1 MGIFGNLF
9 RRSNKQQALLLNRQ
23 GIDLARKKHFKE
35 PQQMFERAI
44 AMAPDL
50 PHPRI
55 CLSNLLLREGRYSQ
69 AEFQLKKALVLNPD
83 NKTRQDALT
92 NLSNIYFAQ
101 KYYSKAIELL
111 KEATSIYRPDDEI
124 YYNMGIAFEQLGE
137 WEEALSYLKQSND
150 IVPNQKTQTSIKHVE
165 QKMWRSSEMELIIDS
180 YGKFDSEYPECKD
193 GCLAIHELEKLES
206 VISPDDRLVFFIG
219 AGISFPYP
227 SCLPMASQI
236 LRQVFHFIFELDKQ
250 DICEI
255 LQVSAEITEAEA
267 YARLCRD
274 LLLIHDEVPDNRC
287 FLPFEPTF
295 QALHDVLGF
304 PVIRFVDL
312 LNQGK
317 PNLHHKMLAYALRKG
332 HTVITTNF
340 DKNIENAYMDFSTE
354 ESLQVL
360 VTDKEYQESLDKGQP
375 DGVLAKIHG
384 DMADYNSLALTLQ
397 GVSVSCDGSI
407 YLGDDIDKEKGR
419 KQLQWIHPR
428 TALSIPKALFLQRVL
443 ADKKIIV
450 MGYSGSD
457 TFDIMPI
464 LNTNEFN
471 CRGLWIEHTND
482 ELSAEIE
489 KWQKNNNNHRIVLK
503 PNSKEEERQDIT
515 SKASMYFLAL
525 FDGVRQKNYDIT
537 ECYKSLTDA
546 FKCWIDSLRLRP
558 GNGLC
563 CLARLYSQRG
573 RWDRAKLLYSKAMK
587 KYKNDIEHNELYWLS
602 TKSNLGYILD
612 NLDQEKQA
620 LITFIDIKEYLEN
633 KEKYKLYP
641 HIYANTLIDIA
652 GKWINTYKDNDAGEM
667 VNTAMKIAEEIEDKG
682 IMCYGLRLT
691 ADRYFKKK
699 KYKEAVDL
707 FLTVSQWSTD
717 VFGDTRQAC
726 LSSMKA
732 ALCFAKLGAQYEAL
746 RMISHAEVYAKRLG
760 DTELLN
766 AVEHNHGY
774 ILGRFMGTSPVLN
787 LHAELI
793 EAARKQIGYSENIDE
808 LMQYIGFGQYDR
820 ALSWI
825 DELSNRHNH
834 PDIQAWLLFT
844 KSNIYHRMQKLQ
856 EEIEILKQLCQVK
869 PQFPL
874 AEHNFGVAYSMLKNY
889 SMAEK
894 HLLKA
899 INLVNGNYPL
909 AICNLGMVYADTG
922 RLEAARKQLLIAE
935 NSDTPVNSLEAL
947 RRHITE
953 TEKIKVTR
961 QEKDTSMNNF
971 FFPRKSPPTLG
982 GIVFNILMLTA
993 PFIGFLLRG
1002 SLGLLVGM
1010 SVACIGW
1017 SWFFFI
1023 YGKRGMRCQNCGRP
1037 VINLGR
1043 GSPLADSMNMGTFIS
1058 VSAMRTGQE
1067 GPGDECRRCG
1077 RIYCTN
1083 CTQIDMTC
1091 ICGSRNFRTVRLRY
1105 K

>member
-1 MGIFGNLF
+1 MGLLGKLIAKKRRQHAFLLNIQGIKSAKRGLYREAKNLF
-9 RRSNKQQALLLNRQ
+9 EQA
-23 GIDLARKKHFKE
+23 ID
-35 PQQMFERAI
+35 I
-44 AMAPDL
+44 APDL

-55 CLSNLLLREGRYSQ
+55 SLSNLLLRDGRYSQ
-69 AEFQLKKALVLNPD
+69 AEFQLNKALAFNPD

-92 NLSNIYFAQ
+92 NLSNIHFAQ
-101 KYYSKAIELL
+101 KCYSKAIELL
-111 KEATSIYRPDDEI
+111 KEAISVYRPDHEI
-124 YYNMGIAFEQLGE
+124 YYNMGIAYEQLGE
-137 WEEALSYLKQSND
+137 WEDALYYLKQSND
-150 IVPNQKTQTSIKHVE
+150 IVPNLKAQASIKHVE
-165 QKMWRSSEMELIIDS
+165 QKMWRSPEMELIIDS
-180 YGKFDSEYPECKD
+180 YGGFDSEYSKCKD
-193 GCLAIHELEKLES
+193 RRLATHELEKLES

-227 SCLPMASQI
+227 SCLPTASQI

-274 LLLIHDEVPDNRC
+274 LLLIPDEVPDNRC

-312 LNQGK
+312 LNRGK
-317 PNLHHKMLAYALRKG
+317 PNLHHKMLAYALIKG

-340 DKNIENAYMDFSTE
+340 DKHIENAYVDFSTE

-360 VTDKEYQESLDKGQP
+360 VTDKKYQESLNNGQP

-443 ADKKIIV
+443 TDKKIIV

-464 LNTNEFN
+464 LKANEFH
-471 CRGLWIEHTND
+471 CRGLWIEHTSD

-489 KWQKNNNNHRIVLK
+489 EWQKNDNNHRVVLK
-503 PNSKEEERQDIT
+503 PKSKEEERQDIT

-525 FDGVRQKNYDIT
+525 FDGMRQKNYDIT

-546 FKCWIDSLRLRP
+546 FKSWIDSLRLRI

-563 CLARLYSQRG
+563 CLAKLYSQRG
-573 RWDRAKLLYSKAMK
+573 RWDRAKLFYSKAMK
-587 KYKNDIEHNELYWLS
+587 KYENDIEHNELYWLS

-620 LITFIDIKEYLEN
+620 LITFIEIKEYLEN

-652 GKWINTYKDNDAGEM
+652 GKWINTSKDNDSGEM

-699 KYKEAVDL
+699 QYKEALDL
-707 FLTVSQWSTD
+707 YLTVSQWSTD

-726 LSSMKA
+726 LSSMNA
-732 ALCFAKLGAQYEAL
+732 ALCFANLGAQYESL

-793 EAARKQIGYSENIDE
+793 EAARKQIDHSENIDE

-825 DELSNRHNH
+825 DELSNRYNH
-834 PDIQAWLLFT
+834 PDTQAWLSFT

-856 EEIEILKQLCQVK
+856 EEIEILKQFCQIK

-874 AEHNFGVAYSMLKNY
+874 AEHNLGIAYSMLKDYN
-889 SMAEK
+889 MAEK

-899 INLVNGNYPL
+899 IKLMNGNYPL

-922 RLEAARKQLLIAE
+922 RLEAARKQLLTAE
-935 NSDTPVNSLEAL
+935 NSDTPVNSLEVL
-947 RRHITE
+947 RRHIAE
-953 TEKIKVTR
+953 AEKIKVTR
-961 QEKDTSMNNF
+961 
-971 FFPRKSPPTLG
+971 
-982 GIVFNILMLTA
+982 
-993 PFIGFLLRG
+993 
-1002 SLGLLVGM
+1002 
-1010 SVACIGW
+1010 
-1017 SWFFFI
+1017 
-1023 YGKRGMRCQNCGRP
+1023 
-1037 VINLGR
+1037 
-1043 GSPLADSMNMGTFIS
+1043 
-1058 VSAMRTGQE
+1058 
-1067 GPGDECRRCG
+1067 
-1077 RIYCTN
+1077 
-1083 CTQIDMTC
+1083 
-1091 ICGSRNFRTVRLRY
+1091 
-1105 K
+1105 